1 MIFAGF
7 ICLQN
12 RNLKALIRHAFR
24 GPDQVD
30 VWDQVHLYA
39 LWNEQTGNSELLKPP
54 LVRKGRR
61 FFDGEIIMNNYL
73 YDRGFKILL
82 PHWETIQKESR
93 TDDECHKR
101 ECPDKGSKIISIGGT
116 LCTDAAEDG
125 RCALNTPFINT
136 AATGQNINRLRAAAG
151 LTVRDMQMIFGFT
164 TPQAIYKW
172 IHGTALPTIDNL
184 VILADVLDVTMDEII
199 VVSRTAA
206 KSG

>member
-1 MIFAGF
+1 MTGGLRESALRRPHDRLGAYGE
-7 ICLQN
+7 CRDSEQPLAA
-12 RNLKALIRHAFR
+12 NLSAWII
-24 GPDQVD
+24 
-30 VWDQVHLYA
+30 
-39 LWNEQTGNSELLKPP
+39 
-54 LVRKGRR
+54 VRAT
-61 FFDGEIIMNNYL
+61 GEIIMNNYL

-151 LTVRDMQMIFGFT
+151 LTVRDMQMIFGFA

-172 IHGTALPTIDNL
+172 FHGTALPTIDNL